1 MRRIA
6 LILALVAS
14 AGGIASVASAEE
26 DVHTYKIEI
35 YNAFGLVTGSDVRV
49 AGVNVG
55 SITDLTVN
63 EEKRAVITVEVRG
76 DMTRFGDETTCE
88 SNPQSLIA
96 EYFLDCD
103 PEGEPLPDGGM
114 IPASQ
119 VQQTVQPDLVANTMR
134 EPFRQ
139 RLTLLINEFGTALA
153 GNPENL
159 REAIRLGAPALTE
172 FEEATEILARQA
184 EMIRDFNVNSER
196 ISAELAAKRERI
208 VQFIDEAEDVAATA
222 VERRDDVSRGFD
234 LFDDY
239 INELRP
245 TLAQLNDTAQQQTPL
260 LVSLREAAPELARLT
275 TTLPAF
281 QRASEDSLRSLG
293 EAAIVG
299 RRALTRGRDE
309 IDLLADAGKNAPVT
323 TEMLADFFRDLDD
336 PRRATEIND
345 RAAVDTGRTSE
356 QPGTKNTM
364 GYTGLEGILNYVYY
378 QALAINQFDQAGHAL
393 HVNLYEYQTG
403 PCGGFS
409 AGRDPATGKP
419 GIPAEGGGTTT
430 EFLKIVDCAT
440 WLGPNQ
446 PGISEDLGLPKYDP
460 SVCPQGTSPEH
471 AREDLCDPKGQPEGT
486 SAEAGDG
493 EPRRGG
499 TDEPAGGE
507 PGGDDPSAPDSPGSG
522 TGGGTGLPDI
532 PGTDGIDDIV
542 DDLLELPPEELED
555 LGVDTPNR
563 GAGGAGGGS
572 TEATGDLLDF
582 LMGS

>member
-1 MRRIA
+1 MRRIL
-6 LILALVAS
+6 LIVACLAS
-14 AGGIASVASAEE
+14 AGGIASVAGAAEN
-26 DVHTYKIEI
+26 VHTYKIEI
-35 YNAFGLVTGSDVRV
+35 YNAFGLVSGSDVRV

-63 EEKRAVITVEVRG
+63 EEKRAVITVEVEG

-103 PEGEPLPDGGM
+103 PAGEPLPEGGT

-119 VQQTVQPDLVANTMR
+119 VRQTVQPDIVANTMR
-134 EPFRQ
+134 EPFRR

-159 REAIRLGAPALTE
+159 REAIRLGAPALSE
-172 FEEATEILARQA
+172 FEEATEILANQA

-208 VQFIDEAEDVAATA
+208 VEFIDEAEDVAATA
-222 VERRDDVSRGFD
+222 LERREDVSRGFD

-245 TLAQLNDTAQQQTPL
+245 TLTQLNETAQQQTPL
-260 LVSLREAAPELARLT
+260 LVSLREAAPELYDLSVN
-275 TTLPAF
+275 LPIF
-281 QRASEDSLRSLG
+281 QRASEASLRSLG
-293 EAAIVG
+293 KAAIVG

-309 IDLLADAGKNAPVT
+309 IDLLGDAGKNAPVT
-323 TEMLADFFRDLDD
+323 TEMLADLLRDLDD

-345 RAAVDTGRTSE
+345 LAAAATGRTSE
-356 QPGTKNTM
+356 EPGTKNTM
-364 GYTGLEGILNYVYY
+364 GYTGLEGLLNYFYY

-403 PCGGFS
+403 PCGSFS
-409 AGRDPATGKP
+409 AGRDPNTGKP

-460 SVCPQGTSPEH
+460 SVCPQGTSPEA
-471 AREDLCDPKGQPEGT
+471 ARQELCDPKGQPEGT
-486 SAEAGDG
+486 SAEAGGERRAGDG
-493 EPRRGG
+493 DDPTGR
-499 TDEPAGGE
+499 E
-507 PGGDDPSAPDSPGSG
+507 PGGGGPSVPDAP
-522 TGGGTGLPDI
+522 GGGGGGNGPALPDI
-532 PGTDGIDDIV
+532 PDTDGIDDIV

-555 LGVDTPNR
+555 LGVDVPDR
-563 GAGGAGGGS
+563 GNGGGGGP
-572 TEATGDLLDF
+572 TDATGDLLDF